1 MNEQKEPDDIG
12 QRANEGLERAAF
24 FSSEGAA

>member
-1 MNEQKEPDDIG
+1 MSRKNLMILAKES
-12 QRANEGLERAAF
+12 NEGLERAAF